1 MRKLRCLC
9 LTITISIIYK
19 QKGYASNKINGGHL
33 KEDKMS
39 ISRQDKIRG
48 SLLGG
53 AIGDALG
60 YPVEFMSY
68 SQIKSKFG
76 ENGIT

>member
-1 MRKLRCLC
+1 MQVIKL
-9 LTITISIIYK
+9 
-19 QKGYASNKINGGHL
+19 NGGHL

>member
-1 MRKLRCLC
+1 
-9 LTITISIIYK
+9 
-19 QKGYASNKINGGHL
+19 
-33 KEDKMS
+33 MS

-68 SQIKSKFG
+68 SQIKGAPDKPCG
-76 ENGIT
+76 ELSRC